1 MKNLLKVALLATT
14 LGLTGCATIV
24 SKSTYPV
31 SIQSVPEG
39 ANFTITNR
47 EGKIV
52 SQGITPQV
60 VKLKSGSGY
69 FKPEKYLIT
78 FDKKGF
84 TKETIEIQATLDG
97 WYWGNF
103 AIGGPLG
110 LLVIDPITGAMYRL
124 PENVV
129 ATLNKGKGRALTVID
144 IRTLSEEQRNKLQKI
159 NL

>member
-60 VKLKSGSGY
+60 VKLKSGSSY

>member
-1 MKNLLKVALLATT
+1 MKNLLKVALFVATV
-14 LGLTGCATIV
+14 GLTGCATIV

-60 VKLKSGSGY
+60 VKLKSGSSY

-84 TKETIEIQATLDG
+84 TKETIEIQAKLDG

-103 AIGGPLG
+103 VIGGPLG
-110 LLVIDPITGAMYRL
+110 HLVIDPLTGAMYRL
-124 PENVV
+124 PEEVM
-129 ATLNKGKGRALTVID
+129 ATLSNGKERALTVID
-144 IRTLSEEQRNKLQKI
+144 INTLPKEQHRKLQKI